1 MTIIAYQTLYES
13 ALAFGMRKA
22 LQAEQKKSEMGVK
35 IKDLEQTC
43 VDLEKEVETL
53 KMTID
58 ETIRKEEEERN
69 KDDKHHK
76 DRINKLKESLQDYK
90 NELEQMLSTPQK

>member
-1 MTIIAYQTLYES
+1 
-13 ALAFGMRKA
+13 
-22 LQAEQKKSEMGVK
+22 
-35 IKDLEQTC
+35 
-43 VDLEKEVETL
+43 
-53 KMTID
+53 MTID